1 MRAKTEAN
9 KTRLCSEFKNY
20 RNRINNLLKISKAK
34 HYQNFFI
41 EHKKNLFKTWQ
52 GVKSII
58 NINKINK
65 KTVNCLK
72 VNRKEET
79 DPFLVSNSLNSFFTT
94 IAQKIENKILQ
105 TNKHFSDYLQNPNE
119 SSFFLTPTTPDE
131 VAKVIRHISSRKA
144 LGPNSIPHK
153 ILITFCK
160 TISTPL
166 YNLINMS
173 FETGV
178 HPEPTKTPN
187 VIPVH
192 KKGSQLEPNNY
203 CRISLI
209 SNISKI
215 IEKLVH

>member
-9 KTRLCSEFKNY
+9 KTRLYSEFKNH
-20 RNRINNLLKISKAK
+20 RNRINNLLKISKAE

-58 NINKINK
+58 NINKM
-65 KTVNCLK
+65 K
-72 VNRKEET
+72 VNEKEET
-79 DPFLVSNSLNSFFTT
+79 DPFLISNSLNSFFTT
-94 IAQKIENKILQ
+94 IAQKIENKLPQ

-119 SSFFLTPTTPDE
+119 NSFFLTPTIPDE
-131 VAKVIRHISSRKA
+131 VANVIRRLSSRKA
-144 LGPNSIPHK
+144 LGPSSIPYK
-153 ILITFCK
+153 ILITFHK

-166 YNLINMS
+166 LNLINLS

-192 KKGSQLEPNNY
+192 KKGS
-203 CRISLI
+203 
-209 SNISKI
+209 
-215 IEKLVH
+215 